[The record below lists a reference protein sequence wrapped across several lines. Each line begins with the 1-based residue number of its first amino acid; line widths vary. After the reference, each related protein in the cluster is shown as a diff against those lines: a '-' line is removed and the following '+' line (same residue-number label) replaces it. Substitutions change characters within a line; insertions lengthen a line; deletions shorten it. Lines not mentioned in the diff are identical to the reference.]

1 MANNN
6 NNNNNNVAFNFAALS
21 SALNGGTR
29 SAEFVETMKV

>member
-21 SALNGGTR
+21 S
-29 SAEFVETMKV
+29 

>member
-6 NNNNNNVAFNFAALS
+6 NNVDFNFAALS

-29 SAEFVETMKV
+29 SDEFVEAVK